1 MNRRKILKAI
11 GAVPITA
18 SIGLPLAKAFA
29 QSKDASIGKSPFVC
43 KGQADRWK
51 HCPEANHQHNSR
63 NRHVPLPA

>member
-29 QSKDASIGKSPFVC
+29 QKQGRFNRQVSVRWQGASRSLEALPRSKSP
-43 KGQADRWK
+43 A
-51 HCPEANHQHNSR
+51 
-63 NRHVPLPA
+63 